1 MSEKNVSPS
10 KLPFYLKPGIIILIV
25 TVLVVFIGAGTSF
38 FVVDQTEEAII
49 TRFGSYQRRVGPGL
63 QTKLPF
69 GIEQNHNV
77 QTQVVQN
84 MSFGFRTEQAGVVT
98 QYDQG
103 DYSRESIMLTGDL
116 NIVDI
121 EWIIQYRIMDPYNWL
136 FKVENRHQTIRDVT
150 QSVMNELVGDRAI
163 LDVISSERRNIEF
176 SSEEI
181 LNEIFDEY
189 EMGINVT
196 SVRLQNIVPPAG
208 RVQDAFEDVNRAIQD
223 MNRTINEGRR
233 AFNEEIPRARGAA
246 DRMLQTAEGYAAR
259 RVNTARGD
267 VARFNAILTEYRQQP
282 EITRSRLYNELMEEL
297 FSAEEGTNLIDRQF
311 TNLLPLLN
319 LNDAELPGGQQ

>member
-1 MSEKNVSPS
+1 MSEKNVSPQN
-10 KLPFYLKPGIIILIV
+10 LPFTLKPGMIILILV
-25 TVLVVFIGAGTSF
+25 VLAVLVGAGTSF
-38 FVVDQTEEAII
+38 FVVDQTEEAIV
-49 TRFGSYQRRVGPGL
+49 TRFGRYQRRVGPGL

-84 MSFGFRTEQAGVVT
+84 MSFGFRTQQAGVQT
-98 QYDQG
+98 RYDSR
-103 DYSRESIMLTGDL
+103 DYSHESIMLTGDL
-116 NIVDI
+116 NIVDV
-121 EWIIQYRIMDPYNWL
+121 EWIIQYRIAEPYNWL
-136 FKVENRHQTIRDVT
+136 FKVEDRDQTIRDIS

-176 SSEEI
+176 RSEEL
-181 LNEIFDEY
+181 LNEIFNEY
-189 EMGINVT
+189 ELGIRVT
-196 SVRLQNIVPPAG
+196 SVRLQNIVPPRG

-223 MNRTINEGRR
+223 MNRKINEGRR
-233 AFNEEIPRARGAA
+233 AFNEEIPRARGEA

-282 EITRSRLYNELMEEL
+282 QVTRVRLYNELMESL
-297 FSAEEGTNLIDRQF
+297 FDQEDSVNLIDRQF

-319 LNDAELPGGQQ
+319 LDTVPGGQQ